1 MAELDERL
9 SRVNREKYRYDI
21 VQRSSKTLAAQQKV
35 NAEGFVNDSDDGGV
49 GAHELEKVSQVLRDV
64 KARYEAIKREFLRK
78 LQQIEQQREKVGRNL
93 MATNG
98 KNEIAAMFEPFNKSA
113 SPNGSID
120 EENAN
125 NVTAS
130 AGLNATIPDDLQPME
145 NDTNRV
151 VSSSNGTET
160 LASLTTMTDEA
171 FFSNTTMISE
181 NRTTENRAE
190 SESEQS
196 STSNAS
202 NLQQSELST
211 TRNGSDFFDAAQE
224 KATTSVI
231 PSGGA
236 DDAKGS
242 VEAGEVT
249 NRSQNSNKAM
259 TDSFPPIEIEKFAA
273 ENPPS
278 LVNAT
283 LAEIEKE
290 LSKMIASMTESDGNS
305 SISETEASRQAT
317 NKSTENKTSHEQQQQ
332 EQQLIMHDGT
342 AVVASS
348 VKQNI
353 SLAETGKASDDEQKL
368 RGKCAL
374 PIYLHENG

>member
-1 MAELDERL
+1 MDERL

-130 AGLNATIPDDLQPME
+130 AGLNATIPGDEQAIE
-145 NDTNRV
+145 NGTNRV

-160 LASLTTMTDEA
+160 LSLSTTMTDET
-171 FFSNTTMISE
+171 FFSNNTTMISE

-211 TRNGSDFFDAAQE
+211 TRNDSNFSDAAQE
-224 KATTSVI
+224 KVTTSVPI

-236 DDAKGS
+236 DDAKEG
-242 VEAGEVT
+242 VEAGKVT
-249 NRSQNSNKAM
+249 DKSQNSNKTM

-305 SISETEASRQAT
+305 SISETEASRQST
-317 NKSTENKTSHEQQQQ
+317 NQSTENKTSHEQQQQ
-332 EQQLIMHDGT
+332 LTMHDGT
-342 AVVASS
+342 AVVTSS
-348 VKQNI
+348 IKQNI
-353 SLAETGKASDDEQKL
+353 SSAETGKASVGEQKL
-368 RGKCAL
+368 RG
-374 PIYLHENG
+374 IYTYLYENE

>member
-1 MAELDERL
+1 MDERL

-98 KNEIAAMFEPFNKSA
+98 KNEIAAMFEPFNKSVNL
-113 SPNGSID
+113 NGSFD

-130 AGLNATIPDDLQPME
+130 AGLNATISIDSQPME

-160 LASLTTMTDEA
+160 LSLSTTMTGEA
-171 FFSNTTMISE
+171 FFSNTTIISE
-181 NRTTENRAE
+181 NRTTENGAE
-190 SESEQS
+190 SELEQS

-211 TRNGSDFFDAAQE
+211 TRNDSNFSDATQE
-224 KATTSVI
+224 KATTSVPI

-236 DDAKGS
+236 DDAKEG
-242 VEAGEVT
+242 VEAGKVT
-249 NRSQNSNKAM
+249 DKSQNSNKTM

-305 SISETEASRQAT
+305 SISETEASRQST
-317 NKSTENKTSHEQQQQ
+317 NQSTENKTSHEQQQQ
-332 EQQLIMHDGT
+332 LTMHDGT
-342 AVVASS
+342 AVVTSS
-348 VKQNI
+348 IKQNI
-353 SLAETGKASDDEQKL
+353 SSAETGKASVGEQKL
-368 RGKCAL
+368 RG
-374 PIYLHENG
+374 IYTYLYENE